1 MADLDA
7 RRSAGAHDVLTI
19 DCSTCELLHT
29 TACGDCV
36 VTFLC
41 DRRAGEAV
49 VVDVSEARALRLLG
63 QAGLVPEL
71 RHRRRT
77 G

>member
-1 MADLDA
+1 MGD
-7 RRSAGAHDVLTI
+7 SEGSVTI
-19 DCSTCELLHT
+19 DCDDCVMQGTS
-29 TACGDCV
+29 ACDDCV

-41 DRRAGEAV
+41 GRQADEAV
-49 VVDVSEARALRLLG
+49 VVDVSEVRALRLLG
-63 QAGLVPEL
+63 GVGLVPTL